1 MRGTLANKLIAALV
15 VLLGVTSMVYAGL
28 TVIATRFHIQEINQ
42 SLNRSLANNIVES
55 QQLMRGGE
63 ADPAALHQVFE
74 SLMKVNPAIE
84 VYLLDPGGEIL
95 AYSAPPTKV
104 KRARV
109 SIDSVEAF
117 LAGDESFP
125 IRGDDPRHL
134 EGRKVFSAAPI
145 LDDGR
150 LQGYL
155 YVVLGGETYDTISGM
170 FERSY
175 ILRLTLGG
183 VAVSLLLI
191 GTAGALY
198 FHRLTRRLRRL
209 AMLMNELR
217 SNGFQ
222 RPVGVPEQWFHTSG
236 DEIDRLGRMFDEMA
250 QRIVDQIKQLQN
262 ADSSRRE
269 LFANISH
276 DLRTPL
282 ASLHGA
288 IQTLLM
294 KEAEL
299 PETEKRRYLQLAL
312 NHSEH
317 LGRLTRDLFELATLE
332 SADRKLHFESFSIAE
347 IAHDVAQKFRPEADR
362 RKLTIECDVPQD
374 TPYIAADIGLIERVF
389 ENLIE
394 NAIRYTPEGGT
405 IRLSVIPGQESVSA
419 QVADTGRGIS
429 AADLPRIFDRRY
441 RTEKD
446 RKDRPAGTGLGLAI
460 AKKILQLHGGS
471 MEVESVVG
479 VGTTFRFNLPAE
491 SERTQLGEV

>member
-1 MRGTLANKLIAALV
+1 LQKTLSSKLIAALV
-15 VLLGVTSMVYAGL
+15 ALLGVTSVVYAGL

-84 VYLLDPGGEIL
+84 VYLLDPVGEIL
-95 AYSAPPTKV
+95 AYSAPPNKV
-104 KRARV
+104 KRAHV

-117 LAGDESFP
+117 LAGDESLP
-125 IRGDDPRHL
+125 IRGDDPRDL

-175 ILRLTLGG
+175 ILRLTLGA

-209 AMLMNELR
+209 AMLMKELR
-217 SNGFQ
+217 SNDFQ
-222 RPVGVPEQWFHTSG
+222 RPVGVPEEWFHASG

-276 DLRTPL
+276 DLDPL
-282 ASLHGA
+282 
-288 IQTLLM
+288 
-294 KEAEL
+294 
-299 PETEKRRYLQLAL
+299 
-312 NHSEH
+312 
-317 LGRLTRDLFELATLE
+317 D
-332 SADRKLHFESFSIAE
+332 
-347 IAHDVAQKFRPEADR
+347 
-362 RKLTIECDVPQD
+362 
-374 TPYIAADIGLIERVF
+374 
-389 ENLIE
+389 
-394 NAIRYTPEGGT
+394 EGGGT
-405 IRLSVIPGQESVSA
+405 AGGGEAPIPATCPQ
-419 QVADTGRGIS
+419 
-429 AADLPRIFDRRY
+429 P
-441 RTEKD
+441 
-446 RKDRPAGTGLGLAI
+446 
-460 AKKILQLHGGS
+460 
-471 MEVESVVG
+471 
-479 VGTTFRFNLPAE
+479 
-491 SERTQLGEV
+491 